1 MCARKTGV
9 ISGGKQVVRIA
20 EQSARHTHFEPFSQ
34 SLNNP
39 SDHFWAVLKC
49 CSGIFPGRDLAG
61 RGLAENTLKPHTM
74 HA

>member
-1 MCARKTGV
+1 MCAPKAGV
-9 ISGGKQVVRIA
+9 ICGGKQVVQIA

-39 SDHFWAVLKC
+39 SDRFRAVLEC
-49 CSGIFPGRDLAG
+49 CSGISPGRDSNG
-61 RGLAENTLKPHTM
+61 RVLAENTLKPHTM